1 MRSIIGIAIWLGIL
15 AGIVPGGTARA
26 NVRIACDSAR
36 LDFGKV
42 DTTTFKELTL
52 QIRDTSNADVQ
63 IDAITPIGSGSLD
76 FKVISPSFP
85 LAVSAGG
92 TVVLPVVIRFSP
104 HAIGL
109 RTASLLIQTSD
120 GNVVIPLTGTGT
132 TEVSSLAFSM
142 SEINFGVLSP
152 GLTLD
157 TIIEL
162 YSAGPDSATILGGS
176 VINGS
181 GASTFVADFADT
193 TIQTPFKLA
202 PGDSVAI
209 RISVTGFLPTGPVE
223 AQFSIVGVVS
233 SPAMRLLGD
242 VEWAS
247 FTLYP
252 LNSIDFGPM
261 YAGEVRDTILHIVNI
276 GAAALDINAIDP
288 PSGDFAIINEPALP
302 ILIRAG
308 ASFDLTIR
316 ANPALNSSHQGSL
329 SVISMNAEVGNV
341 AGMNLILT
349 VPGSALSVP
358 SRQNVNAFC
367 AIPGTIDVT
376 VPVTDTIERSFVV
389 SRVSATDPSIVM
401 TADVPF
407 PDTIGAGMT
416 RTLTL
421 HFDLATTSTNKIV
434 LQFFGGD
441 QVVATDTVYV
451 TDVPSSATIALVPL
465 PNTDSS
471 HRSYDVRTQTTLA
484 PFVLDTLVVHIESS
498 SSNAAEIDSAS
509 IVLASG
515 LSNAR
520 VLSITGDASGYVVTI
535 FSSIPLSAT
544 TGSSILSFSLMR
556 YVSSVDSSNIMLW
569 ADAPERSGCLTWIG
583 DTQAVP
589 VLAVCGA
596 NQMQSLMS
604 GGSIL
609 FDVRIRENPS
619 SGPLAHL
626 TITANDEAN
635 ATYTLSN
642 VTGEPVVQMSWQLGI
657 GQNEVAIPVGSLPS
671 GTYYLRIAAQVAGAS
686 RTEVRTLAF
695 IKRD

>member
-1 MRSIIGIAIWLGIL
+1 MRTIIGIGIWLGIL
-15 AGIVPGGTARA
+15 TGIVPIGTARA

-42 DTTTFKELTL
+42 DTTAFKELTL
-52 QIRDTSNADVQ
+52 RIRDTSNADVQ
-63 IDAITPIGSGSLD
+63 IDAITPIGSGSLH

-92 TVVLPVVIRFSP
+92 TVALPVVIRFSP
-104 HAIGL
+104 HTIGL
-109 RTASLLIQTSD
+109 LSASLLIKTTD
-120 GNVVIPLTGTGT
+120 GNVIIPLTGTGT
-132 TEVSSLAFSM
+132 TEVSSLVFM
-142 SEINFGVLSP
+142 MNEINFGVLSP

-209 RISVTGFLPTGPVE
+209 RISVTGFLPIGHVE
-223 AQFSIVGVVS
+223 AQFSIVGAVS

-247 FTLYP
+247 FTLDP
-252 LNSIDFGPM
+252 PTIIDFGPM
-261 YAGEVRDTILHIVNI
+261 YAGEVRDTILHIVNT
-276 GAAALDINAIDP
+276 GAAALGINAIDP
-288 PSGDFAIINEPALP
+288 PSGDFAIVNEPALP
-302 ILIRAG
+302 ILIRSG
-308 ASFDLTIR
+308 ATVDLTIR
-316 ANPALNSSHQGSL
+316 ANPGLNTAHQGSL
-329 SVISMNAEVGNV
+329 SVISMNAEMGNV

-349 VPGSALSVP
+349 MPGSALSVP
-358 SRQNVNAFC
+358 SRQNVNVSC
-367 AIPGTIDVT
+367 AVPGTIDVT

-389 SRVSATDPSIVM
+389 SRVSATDPSIVILS
-401 TADVPF
+401 DEPF

-416 RTLTL
+416 RSFVL
-421 HFDLATTSTNKIV
+421 HFDPATTSTNKIV
-434 LQFFGGD
+434 VQFFGGN
-441 QVVATDTVYV
+441 QVVATDTVYL
-451 TDVPSSATIALVPL
+451 TSVPSIATVALAPL
-465 PNTDSS
+465 PNTDSL
-471 HRSYDVRTQTTLA
+471 HRSYDVRIQTTLA

-509 IVLASG
+509 IVLAPG

-520 VLSITGDASGYVVTI
+520 VLGIRRDSSGFVVTI
-535 FSSIPLSAT
+535 VSSVPFAAPS
-544 TGSSILSFSLMR
+544 GSSILSFSVTR
-556 YVSSVDSSNIMLW
+556 FISSEDSATIMLW
-569 ADAPERSGCLTWIG
+569 AESPERGGCLAWTG
-583 DTQAVP
+583 DTEAVP
-589 VLAVCGA
+589 AIASCGA
-596 NQMQSLMS
+596 DQMRALMS

-609 FDVRIRENPS
+609 FNARMRENPVT
-619 SGPLAHL
+619 GAAAHVI
-626 TITANDEAN
+626 ITANVEAN